1 MFWISFEAT
10 NVLRVETHL
19 PKLTPTTVLLSVSGN
34 LSVQQLT
41 AFHTLSSLHKVLYSG
56 KPEYL
61 MKKLQINTNMTRQ
74 EKTII
79 INHSNLSL
87 CRGAY
92 LYRGATIYN
101 KLPMDLRN
109 NMEPDLFKTAMKS
122 WIKSNISARPT

>member
-1 MFWISFEAT
+1 MLRLKT
-10 NVLRVETHL
+10 NLLR
-19 PKLTPTTVLLSVSGN
+19 LTPTTTLLSVSGD

-56 KPEYL
+56 KPVYL

-92 LYRGATIYN
+92 LYRGATMFN

-109 NMEPDLFKTAMKS
+109 NMEPDLFKTAVKS
-122 WIKSNISARPT
+122 WIKNNISARPT